1 MIIDSQALQTS
12 GFCFLPA
19 LSQKLRSE
27 ILDDINNASQ
37 GRKYFNLE
45 GIGDSILDKMNLSF
59 SEMDNIHELVYGTSP
74 DQKSRYFIARI
85 VSPGATSESFRMHFD
100 SHRLTIV
107 VPINIPQCDNCGELW
122 MFPKIR
128 PEPKFWF
135 TNILS
140 KLLWKTFSTK
150 WSIKILTI
158 FKSPIIND
166 FSNYQPIL
174 FLGRQ
179 TLHGN
184 NIVSNTAESK
194 RVSVLLHFFD
204 PEGSLGSGS
213 LLRILRQ
220 R

>member
-1 MIIDSQALQTS
+1 MIIDSHALQTS
-12 GFCFLPA
+12 GYCFLPP
-19 LSQKLRSE
+19 LSQKLRYE
-27 ILDDINNASQ
+27 ILDDIANASQ
-37 GRKYFNLE
+37 GRMYFNLE
-45 GIGDSILDKMNLSF
+45 GIGESILDKMSLSF
-59 SEMDNIHELVYGTSP
+59 SEINYLHELIYGTAA

-85 VSPGATSESFRMHFD
+85 VSPGDPSESFRMHFD
-100 SHRLTIV
+100 SHRFTIV
-107 VPINIPQCDNCGELW
+107 VPIDIPKCDNRGELW

-135 TNILS
+135 TNIFS

-150 WSIKILTI
+150 WSMKILTL
-158 FKSPIIND
+158 FKDPIVND

-184 NIVSNTAESK
+184 AIVSETAVSK
-194 RVSVLLHFFD
+194 RITVLLHFFD
-204 PEGSLGSGS
+204 PEGSFGIGS